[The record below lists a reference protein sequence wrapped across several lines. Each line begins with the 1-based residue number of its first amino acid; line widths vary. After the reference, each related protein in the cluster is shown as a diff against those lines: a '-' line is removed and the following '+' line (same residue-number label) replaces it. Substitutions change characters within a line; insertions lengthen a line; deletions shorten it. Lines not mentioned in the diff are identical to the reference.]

1 VTEGLLNSPFHDKS
15 NGDRR
20 RDLDEFRSQLADA
33 VFVDVGNVGGKA
45 LQAANLPLFKRS
57 AQGLEQV
64 VRLRLVGTAAQGP
77 RDAAPAEALSVSFE
91 GAPGGG
97 GPVRFE
103 RQGLAQVLVPE
114 VRSPQQ
120 CGFTVRA
127 DNGEVVC
134 RGELTLRPQRKWS
147 VSLVHHTHLDVGYTD
162 RQEVVT
168 ANHLQYLDSVL
179 ELVERTSG
187 WDDDARFRW
196 NVEVNWPLERWFA
209 SRGTRDR
216 RRMID
221 AVNAGHVGI
230 SAMSL
235 NMHTEA
241 CAIEELYEMVRYA
254 VELRAEHG
262 LAVTTAMQTD
272 VPGGVSGL
280 VEVLADMGVK
290 FLSVAHN
297 YAGRSVPYLI
307 GGEKLGRPFYWKAP
321 SGKRLLVWHTDT
333 LHGNAYMEGNI
344 LGLAESFAVA
354 QDSLPC
360 YLAALAERSYPFDSG
375 TWLPEAEKVVRDPY
389 PHDILHLR
397 VQGKYGDNA
406 PPNLAVSEIARDWD
420 AAWAYPRLR
429 VDRNEEFYGRA
440 LERLGGSIPE
450 WQGDW
455 ADWWADGL
463 GSGARMIGWA
473 RQAQGSVRVG
483 RALNAVADLISG
495 KPPAPVAGTSQAYE
509 EIGLFDEHTWG
520 ARHPWKDDEEGW
532 GSGDLQWQRKAS
544 FARNAREAAA
554 SLVELGAR
562 RAAELVGGHRG
573 LAHVVVF
580 NAGGRARTDV
590 VKVFLPFSTVPGD
603 VEVGV
608 QDDRDG
614 AKIATLALPQEHV
627 AHRPAGRFLQF
638 LARDVPSLGYARFNV
653 VEGAPAPVE
662 VSRPGDA
669 VVENEFYRVTYAAM
683 DASIASL
690 LELATGRD
698 LVNTRARLGFNAYV
712 FDRYGTAPKVD
723 HLSGRVFSR
732 ALDLIADR
740 VTGEAAV
747 IVRHEVSDLGQS
759 MTLDVRAPGCSRL
772 LTTITAWRGV
782 PRVEIHNRMW
792 KDRTVDKQ
800 SVFFSFPFAAS
811 APDLVY
817 ELPGL
822 GTSASSPTVPGC
834 PQHMRAV
841 RHWVALAEETGTTAW
856 ATVDAPLV
864 QFGDIHS
871 PYSPFPGTL
880 SLDEPEPGTIY
891 SWALNNIWDTN
902 FPTEQ
907 GGEMSFRYAVTSSGT
922 SSGTSSATS
931 SGTSSGNGNAVSLGT
946 QLGDSVSTPLVA
958 TIVPSTTGGGL
969 AASGSLCLIERGEVR
984 LVQATPSR
992 DGRELLLWLN
1002 NMAEEEVATTVRFPD
1017 LVVTTASSTTVF
1029 EDGRTDLVVQD
1040 NSTVVR
1046 LKAGETRALAVGGD
1060 LSFAPTLQT

>member
-1 VTEGLLNSPFHDKS
+1 MTEGLLNSPFHDKS

-33 VFVDVGNVGGKA
+33 VFVEVGKVAGKA

-57 AQGLEQV
+57 ALGLEQV
-64 VRLRLVGTAAQGP
+64 VRLRLMGMVAQHPSGVE
-77 RDAAPAEALSVSFE
+77 PAETLSVSFE
-91 GAPGGG
+91 GTSREA

-103 RQGLAQVLVPE
+103 RQGSALVAQVLVPE
-114 VRSPQQ
+114 VHSPQR

-127 DNGEVVC
+127 DNGAVVC
-134 RGELTLRPQRKWS
+134 RGQLDLRPQRKWS

-162 RQEVVT
+162 RQDMVT

-179 ELVERTSG
+179 DLVERTSG

-209 SRGTRDR
+209 
-216 RRMID
+216 
-221 AVNAGHVGI
+221 
-230 SAMSL
+230 
-235 NMHTEA
+235 
-241 CAIEELYEMVRYA
+241 

-262 LAVTTAMQTD
+262 VAVTTAMQTD

-280 VEVLADMGVK
+280 VEVLADVGVT

-344 LGLAESFAVA
+344 VGLADSFAVA

-406 PPNLAVSEIARDWD
+406 PPNLAVSEIVRDWD
-420 AAWAYPRLR
+420 ATWAYPRLR
-429 VDRNEEFYGRA
+429 VDRNEEFYARA
-440 LERLGGSIPE
+440 VQRLDGSVPE

-463 GSGARMIGWA
+463 GSGARMLGWA

-483 RALNAVADLISG
+483 RSLNAVADVLSG
-495 KPPAPVAGTSQAYE
+495 NPPAQVDGTSQTYQD
-509 EIGLFDEHTWG
+509 IGLFDEHTWG

-544 FARNAREAAA
+544 FARNAREAAS
-554 SLVELGAR
+554 SLVDIGAR
-562 RAAELVGGHRG
+562 RAAELVGGDRG
-573 LAHVVVF
+573 LANVVVF
-580 NAGGRARTDV
+580 NAAGWARTDV

-603 VEVGV
+603 VEVTV
-608 QDDRDG
+608 EDDRDG
-614 AKIATLALPQEHV
+614 TKIATRTLPQEHV

-638 LARDVPSLGYARFNV
+638 LARDVPGLGYARFNV
-653 VEGAPAPVE
+653 VEGAPAPVG

-669 VVENEFYRVTYAAM
+669 VVENEFYRITYAAA
-683 DASIASL
+683 DASIASV
-690 LELATGRD
+690 LELATGRE
-698 LVNTRARLGFNAYV
+698 LVNTRALLGFNAYV
-712 FDRYGTAPKVD
+712 FDRYGTATKVD

-740 VTGEAAV
+740 VTAESAV
-747 IVRHEVSDLGQS
+747 IVRREASDLGQS
-759 MTLDVRAPGCSRL
+759 MTLDVRAPACSRL

-782 PRVEIHNRMW
+782 PRVEIHNRVW

-800 SVFFSFPFAAS
+800 SVFFAFPFAAG

-841 RHWVALAEETGTTAW
+841 RHWVALAGETGTTAW

-880 SLDEPEPGTIY
+880 RLDEPEPGTIY

-922 SSGTSSATS
+922 SSGK
-931 SGTSSGNGNAVSLGT
+931 SGAAALGT
-946 QLGDSVSTPLVA
+946 RLGDSVSTPLVA
-958 TIVPSTTGGGL
+958 AIVPSAASRGL
-969 AASGSLCLIERGEVR
+969 AASGSLCLIDRAEVR

-992 DGRELLLWLN
+992 DGQELLLWLN
-1002 NMAEEEVATTVRFPD
+1002 NMAEEEVTTKVRFPD
-1017 LVVTTASSTTVF
+1017 LVVATAASATVF
-1029 EDGRTDLVVQD
+1029 EDGRADLVVQD
-1040 NSTVVR
+1040 GSTVVR

-1060 LSFAPTLQT
+1060 LSFAPAI